1 MLDVT
6 EAGSV
11 SWALNATLAD
21 VALGILSSIF
31 MIQLS
36 TRAISNVPLALQNNY
51 MKRERK
57 SKQNCPLSLVIF
69 LKEIRMDFFFS
80 FGGNSSKNKNSISK
94 QLTHNR
100 SHLFF
105 GDMFSVLAE

>member
-51 MKRERK
+51 MKRERR

-69 LKEIRMDFFFS
+69 LNEIGMDFFF
-80 FGGNSSKNKNSISK
+80 FLWG
-94 QLTHNR
+94 
-100 SHLFF
+100 
-105 GDMFSVLAE
+105 